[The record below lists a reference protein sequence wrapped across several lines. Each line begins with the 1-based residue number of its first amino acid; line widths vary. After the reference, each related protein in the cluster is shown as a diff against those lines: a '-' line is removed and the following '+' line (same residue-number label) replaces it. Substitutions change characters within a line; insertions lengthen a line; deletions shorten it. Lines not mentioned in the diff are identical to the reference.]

1 MTNDIRAAEPAR
13 QHPSPPEPDEP
24 VSRPAWFVPLLRR
37 IHFYGGIFVG
47 PFILIAALTGA
58 IYAFSPQI
66 ERMVYSEELTASSK
80 STDYLPLD
88 EQVAAAEEHVGED
101 AQLAAVRP
109 AATPGDTTRVIYEY
123 DESPSGLHDPQRG
136 IFIDPVT
143 GEVRGDEGVYGT
155 GGSLPLRTEIA
166 QMHRHLF
173 LGDWGR
179 LYSELA
185 ASWLAVI
192 IIAGVGLWAARWRAV
207 RRSKRKQK
215 GMLLPEN
222 SARGLRRTRSW
233 HAATGIWIAAGG
245 LFLAATGITWS
256 TYGGANVA
264 DLRTSMDWQT
274 PSVETQLN
282 PDAED
287 AGVHDEHPHH
297 GHGGEQAHDTHAVDV
312 SGIGHVLRAGREAGF
327 TSAHVELI
335 AASGEGEAWSMRDVS
350 MKLPTPEIQAVA
362 VDPATYK
369 VTDVLAWDD
378 YSFMAKLAQW
388 GIWMHMGTL
397 FGLANQILLF
407 TLAVSIGLLVIWG
420 YVMWWQRRP
429 RHNPAQKVGN
439 LPSRGSLRRAPW
451 WGKALITAGLGLI
464 AWFLPLLG
472 VSLVAFI
479 LIDML
484 LALRQRRA
492 SASDSRLATTRS
504 KP

>member
-13 QHPSPPEPDEP
+13 KHPSPPESDEP

-37 IHFYGGIFVG
+37 IHFYAGIFVG

-66 ERMVYSEELTASSK
+66 ERVVYSEELTASSE
-80 STDYLPLD
+80 STDYLPLAD
-88 EQVAAAEEHVGED
+88 QVAAAEEHVGED

-123 DESPSGLHDPQRG
+123 DESPAGSHDPQRG

-155 GGSLPLRTEIA
+155 SGSLPLRTEIA

-192 IIAGVGLWAARWRAV
+192 VIAGVALWAARWRTL

-215 GMLLPEN
+215 GMLLPDN
-222 SARGLRRTRSW
+222 SRPGLRRTRSW

-245 LFLAATGITWS
+245 LFLAATGTTWS

-274 PSVETQLN
+274 PSVETRLN
-282 PDAED
+282 PDAAD
-287 AGVHDEHPHH
+287 AGVHDEHAHH
-297 GHGGEQAHDTHAVDV
+297 GHGAEQAHDAHAVDA
-312 SGIGHVLRAGREAGF
+312 SGIDFILRAGREAGF

-335 AASGEGEAWSMRDVS
+335 APSAEGEAWSMRDVS
-350 MKLPTPEIQAVA
+350 MKLPAPEIQAVA
-362 VDPATYK
+362 VDPATYE

-397 FGLANQILLF
+397 FGPANQILLF
-407 TLAVSIGLLVIWG
+407 ALAVSIGLLVI
-420 YVMWWQRRP
+420 
-429 RHNPAQKVGN
+429 
-439 LPSRGSLRRAPW
+439 
-451 WGKALITAGLGLI
+451 
-464 AWFLPLLG
+464 
-472 VSLVAFI
+472 
-479 LIDML
+479 
-484 LALRQRRA
+484 
-492 SASDSRLATTRS
+492 
-504 KP
+504 